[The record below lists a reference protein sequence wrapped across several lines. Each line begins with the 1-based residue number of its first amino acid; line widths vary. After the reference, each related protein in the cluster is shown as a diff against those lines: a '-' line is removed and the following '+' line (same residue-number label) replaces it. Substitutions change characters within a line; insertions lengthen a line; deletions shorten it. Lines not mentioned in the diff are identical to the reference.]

1 MEKLGER
8 QELKKMYIKKEVNS
22 WKMDVSES
30 ETEVVAFFYKKQKS
44 KSEYLR
50 KETENIVI
58 SQNIS
63 LMKLKTTFW

>member
-30 ETEVVAFFYKKQKS
+30 EIEVVAFFYKKQKS
-44 KSEYLR
+44 KSDYLR
-50 KETENIVI
+50 KEAENIVI

>member
-30 ETEVVAFFYKKQKS
+30 EIEVVAFFYKKQKS
-44 KSEYLR
+44 KSDYLR